1 MKTAK
6 ISSDTGR
13 SDTGKRALHLLLIRA
28 LALLCLSLTCL
39 CAPGA
44 AWAQSAATSGQIG
57 GEVRDPS
64 GAPVVGQ
71 EITARNVDTNLTRA
85 ASTDGEGR
93 YAIGPLPVGTYEVS
107 VKPANMEA
115 AAQQVYVSLG
125 GRADATFKLGLK
137 QVRESV
143 EVVANSNGIEP
154 SQTFSKAVLTDIQLR
169 NLPASGRRIR
179 NLFLLTPSTQIE
191 PECGGFAIS
200 GQKGLYTNIN
210 VDGGDYTNTHWCGHV
225 EFSPT
230 FTIEALQEFQV
241 LRSTFSAEFGRS
253 TGGIINLATKSGT
266 NQFHGSGF
274 YLFRNH
280 ATTKL
285 DPFKREQIGLGQQFG
300 GSVGGPISKDRTF
313 FFSAAEFQDNTKPV
327 QVRYGQ
333 LDLLGLRSTAG
344 AQALLSVAP
353 EDQLIAISQSQSIVN
368 RIDHAFNAKHNL
380 TGRVDFTHNAVTD
393 SAGSFILT
401 QGIGADSE
409 TNRSVQNAS
418 PVNNRT
424 NVTGMAQFT
433 SMLSNQHVNEVRV
446 ELAREYRP
454 WDPGT
459 GPEVTVRDGS
469 PIQTIAIYGPQATG
483 LSYGNIGYRFTDNRL
498 QIVDNFSIVTGAHT
512 LRLGFDS
519 DRVNSHTVFNP
530 GNNGIYRFDSLAA
543 YLARRPAQYQQFA
556 GTGALDAAMHQIA
569 FYVQDEWRLR
579 PGLTISPG
587 LRYEMALLPNYPQ
600 ATVPQNRFPLA
611 TSIPDDKE
619 LIAPRLAMAWDVR
632 NNAKTVFRAAA
643 GIFYAPPYLP
653 LFEQAML
660 QNGGNPE
667 LSSSVLF
674 NSTTD
679 ILNAFASQGVTLN
692 SSTPLDSLPVF
703 NVAQL
708 NQLSA
713 PGSRIN
719 NGTVFYIDPAFRL
732 PRAVQF
738 RGALEQELAKGI
750 TLSVDYTNINVARID
765 RVRNLNL
772 LPPTPDATGRPIYV
786 NLSLAANAARR
797 PFPKYAFAFITESSA
812 RSLYQGTTTTLKV
825 QRRKFM
831 LDATYTLGFS
841 KSHDDHERGI
851 SGANYVDAF
860 NLNNEYNWS
869 NIDERHQFAASSLLY
884 MPFGFEVSS
893 TMRFNSGRPFSPRT
907 GTDSNNDG
915 VTNDRPILDG
925 AVAPRNTFRNTGFSD
940 VSMRVQRNF
949 NLPNERGRIGVS
961 LEIFNLFNFD
971 NVETTQTTYGPSL
984 NAPPTNPNF
993 GKVKDAA
1000 GNYLP
1005 GSTLR
1010 TSPFQVQLGL
1020 RFQF

>member
-1 MKTAK
+1 MSIAGRNPNA
-6 ISSDTGR
+6 SDKQSRHT
-13 SDTGKRALHLLLIRA
+13 LLLKLAASLCLA
-28 LALLCLSLTCL
+28 LACLCL
-39 CAPGA
+39 PGTA
-44 AWAQSAATSGQIG
+44 RAQSSANSGQIG

-64 GAPVVGQ
+64 GAAIAGQ
-71 EITARNVDTNLTRA
+71 EVTARNVDTNLTRT
-85 ASTDGEGR
+85 ASTDDEGR
-93 YAIGPLPVGTYEVS
+93 YAIGPLPVGTYEVT

-115 AAQQVYVSLG
+115 ATQQVYVSLG

-137 QVRESV
+137 QVQESV
-143 EVVANSNGIEP
+143 EVVANSTAIEP

-200 GQKGLYTNIN
+200 GQKGLFTNIN

-266 NQFHGSGF
+266 NQFHGTGF
-274 YLFRNH
+274 YLFRNA

-285 DPFKREQIGLGQQFG
+285 DPFNREQIGLGQQFG
-300 GSVGGPISKDRTF
+300 GSVGGPVSKDRTF
-313 FFSAAEFQDNTKPV
+313 FFSAAEFQHNNKDV

-333 LDLLGLRSTAG
+333 LDLLGLRNTAG
-344 AQALLSVAP
+344 AQALLGVAP
-353 EDQLIAISQSQSIVN
+353 EDLLEALSRSQSIVN
-368 RIDHAFNAKHNL
+368 RIDHQLSGKHTL
-380 TGRVDFTHNAVTD
+380 TGRLDYTNNKVTD
-393 SAGSFILT
+393 TAGPFIMT

-418 PVNNRT
+418 PVNNRV

-433 SMLSNQHVNEVRV
+433 SVLTKNHVNELRV
-446 ELAREYRP
+446 QLAREFRP

-459 GPEVTVRDGS
+459 GPEVTVRGGS

-483 LSYGNIGYRFTDNRL
+483 LGYGNIGYQFTDKRY
-498 QIVDNFSIVTGAHT
+498 QFVDNFSIVTGAHT
-512 LRLGFDS
+512 MKFGIDS
-519 DRVNSHTVFNP
+519 NTVNGNTVFNP
-530 GNNGIYRFDSLAA
+530 GNNGIYRFDSLTA
-543 YLARRPAQYQQFA
+543 YQNRQPAQYQQFA
-556 GTGALDAAMHQIA
+556 GTGALDATIHQIA

-587 LRYEMALLPNYPQ
+587 LRYEMALLPDYPR
-600 ATVPQNRFPLA
+600 ATAPQNRFPLA

-619 LIAPRLAMAWDVR
+619 LIAPRLAIAWDIR
-632 NNAKTVFRAAA
+632 NNAKTVLRAA
-643 GIFYAPPYLP
+643 GGVFYAAPYMP

-667 LSSSVLF
+667 LSSNVTF
-674 NSTTD
+674 NSTAD
-679 ILNAFASQGVTLN
+679 ILNAFASQGIALN
-692 SSTPLDSLPVF
+692 ASTPLNNLPVF
-703 NVAQL
+703 TVDQL
-708 NQLSA
+708 NQLSNPA
-713 PGSRIN
+713 NRIN
-719 NGTVFYIDPAFRL
+719 NGTVFFFDPDFRL

-738 RGALEQELAKGI
+738 RGALEQEIAKGI
-750 TLSVDYTNINVARID
+750 TASIDYTQINVSRID

-772 LPPTPDATGRPIYV
+772 RPPTPDATGRPIYT
-786 NLSLAANAARR
+786 NLSLAANAALR
-797 PFPKYAFAFITESSA
+797 PFPKYAFAYVTESSA
-812 RSLYQGTTTTLKV
+812 RSFYRGMTATLNV
-825 QRRKFM
+825 RRQKYTV
-831 LDATYTLGFS
+831 DATYTLGFS
-841 KSHDDHERGI
+841 KSHDDHERGGF
-851 SGANYVDAF
+851 SGANYVDAYD
-860 NLNNEYNWS
+860 LNNEYNWS
-869 NIDERHQFAASSLLY
+869 NIDQRHQFAASSLFYL
-884 MPFGFEVSS
+884 PFGFEVAN
-893 TMRFNSGRPFSPRT
+893 TMRFNSGRPLSPRT
-907 GTDSNNDG
+907 GTDSNSDG
-915 VTNDRPILDG
+915 ITNDRPVLDG
-925 AVAPRNTFRNTGFSD
+925 AVVRRNTFRNRGFSD

-949 NLPNERGRIGVS
+949 NLPNERGKLGFSV
-961 LEIFNLFNFD
+961 EMFNVFDFD

-984 NAPPTNPNF
+984 NAPPTNANF
-993 GKVKDAA
+993 RRVKDAA
-1000 GNYLP
+1000 GNYLA